1 MTAKNVIS
9 FKNNLSTSGCVVREM
24 LLREG
29 LVAPLFSILWSFL
42 EERVC
47 LRTYMC
53 LEDLKVNLVEA
64 WDETLMETV
73 STAVD
78 TVPKHL
84 HQIVKV
90 ARGHIE

>member
-1 MTAKNVIS
+1 
-9 FKNNLSTSGCVVREM
+9 
-24 LLREG
+24 
-29 LVAPLFSILWSFL
+29 
-42 EERVC
+42 
-47 LRTYMC
+47 MC

-73 STAVD
+73 SIAVD